1 MTRYRPP
8 DYLPSE
14 VLARPDFVAAC
25 KRRDLGK
32 ILAIANKY
40 GGPGFTVSHL
50 ARRCEMTI
58 TQVQDYIKRGR
69 QALSLDIFE
78 RVADGLHIPG
88 RMLGM
93 TRRPWESHHEDQQST
108 DIPSGSIARTTAT
121 SNSGTSS
128 DLVSPAQ
135 EGIQAASD
143 VETGED
149 DDIMLM
155 LQEADRTDIGPGM
168 IESLYTIFDKLCR
181 DYVSSPALEVQQGLK
196 RLYARIMRLRQGRMT
211 FGQHKELI
219 ALSAWAT
226 ALLAC
231 VDWDMNERE
240 AAETAR
246 AATLRFAKEID
257 HHELMAWS
265 YEIQAW
271 FALTE
276 GRYSDVTSIAKA
288 AQSIGGENS
297 AIVQLIMQ
305 EARGWAKLGNR
316 DAFELAME
324 RAQNL
329 LQKLPTVHYPRH
341 FVWDSTKFPF
351 YIAACYQWLG
361 EYDKAE
367 EYATQVLRECETN
380 GTTARSPMRLAEV
393 HIILGLVHAHRGDL
407 DAAVNSGLRALTYER
422 KSGPSLLI
430 RAAEL
435 NAAIAERF
443 PNAPRAAE
451 FDEKLRGIFY
461 EFGYALPRHG

>member
-8 DYLPSE
+8 DYLPAE
-14 VLARPDFVAAC
+14 TLARPDFIAAC
-25 KRRDLGK
+25 KRRDMGK

-69 QALSLDIFE
+69 EALSLEIFE

-88 RMLGM
+88 RMLGV
-93 TRRPWESHHEDQQST
+93 TRRPWEGQQSGAT
-108 DIPSGSIARTTAT
+108 PGATTSVPATGKPDTSANLAPSG
-121 SNSGTSS
+121 
-128 DLVSPAQ
+128 Q
-135 EGIQAASD
+135 ESMQAASD
-143 VETGED
+143 LETGED
-149 DDIMLM
+149 ADIMLM
-155 LQEADRTDIGPGM
+155 LQEADRSDIGAGTV
-168 IESLYTIFDKLCR
+168 ESLYTIFDKLCR

-211 FGQHKELI
+211 FAQHKELI
-219 ALSAWAT
+219 ALSGWVT

-257 HHELMAWS
+257 HSELIAWS
-265 YEIQAW
+265 YEIEAW

-316 DAFELAME
+316 EAFELAVE
-324 RAQNL
+324 RARNIL
-329 LQKLPTVHYPRH
+329 ERLPAIHYPRH
-341 FVWDSTKFPF
+341 FIFDSTKFPF
-351 YIAACYQWLG
+351 YVASCYQWLG
-361 EYDKAE
+361 EDDKAE
-367 EYATQVLRECETN
+367 AYAMQVLRECEAN

-393 HIILGLVHAHRGDL
+393 HIVLGLIYAHRGDL
-407 DAAVNSGLRALTYER
+407 DAAVNSGLRALAYER

-435 NAAIAERF
+435 SAAITERF
-443 PNAPRAAE
+443 PDSPRAAE
-451 FDEKLRGIFY
+451 FEEKLRAVFD
-461 EFGYALPRHG
+461 EFGYQLPRQG

>member
-14 VLARPDFVAAC
+14 VLARPDFITAC
-25 KRRDLGK
+25 KRRDLGR
-32 ILAIANKY
+32 ILAIASKY

-50 ARRCEMTI
+50 ARRCEMTV

-93 TRRPWESHHEDQQST
+93 TRRPWEGQPAD
-108 DIPSGSIARTTAT
+108 
-121 SNSGTSS
+121 NKS
-128 DLVSPAQ
+128 DA
-135 EGIQAASD
+135 IASD
-143 VETGED
+143 AATPVTPAGGPGADANLVWPGQERIQVGDDPEFGED
-149 DDIMLM
+149 ADIMLM
-155 LQEADRTDIGPGM
+155 LQEADRTDIGPGT

-181 DYVSSPALEVQQGLK
+181 DYVISPALEVQQGLK

-219 ALSAWAT
+219 ALSGWVT

-231 VDWDMNERE
+231 VDWDVNERE

-316 DAFELAME
+316 DAFELAIE
-324 RAQNL
+324 RAHNL
-329 LQKLPTVHYPRH
+329 LQKLPAIHYPRH

-351 YIAACYQWLG
+351 YVAACYQWLG

-367 EYATQVLRECETN
+367 EYATQVLRECEAN

-393 HIILGLVHAHRGDL
+393 YIILGLVYAHRGDL

-443 PNAPRAAE
+443 PNAPRGAE
-451 FDEKLRGIFY
+451 FDEKLRGIFD
-461 EFGYALPRHG
+461 EFGYQPPRYG

>member
-1 MTRYRPP
+1 MARYRPP
-8 DYLPSE
+8 DYLPPE
-14 VLARPDFVAAC
+14 VLARPDFTAAC
-25 KRRDLGK
+25 KGRDLGK
-32 ILAIANKY
+32 ILATARKY
-40 GGPGFTVSHL
+40 GGPGFTVSHI

-88 RMLGM
+88 GMLGM
-93 TRRPWESHHEDQQST
+93 TRRPWEAEHKGRESGDTTPST
-108 DIPSGSIARTTAT
+108 ATLITARKKLDTSADSAQPVQESSIAGDDLE
-121 SNSGTSS
+121 SG
-128 DLVSPAQ
+128 
-135 EGIQAASD
+135 EGA
-143 VETGED
+143 
-149 DDIMLM
+149 DIMLM
-155 LQEADRTDIGPGM
+155 LQEADRTDIGPGT

-181 DYVSSPALEVQQGLK
+181 DYVSSPAPELQQGLK
-196 RLYARIMRLRQGRMT
+196 RLYARIMRLRQGRVT

-219 ALSAWAT
+219 ALSGWVT

-257 HHELMAWS
+257 HSELIAWS

-305 EARGWAKLGNR
+305 EARGWARLGNR
-316 DAFELAME
+316 EAAELAIE
-324 RAQNL
+324 RARDL
-329 LQKLPTVHYPRH
+329 LQKLPAIHYPRH
-341 FVWDSTKFPF
+341 FIFDSTKFPF
-351 YIAACYQWLG
+351 YVASCYQWLG

-367 EYATQVLRECETN
+367 EYAMQVLRECEAN

-393 HIILGLVHAHRGDL
+393 HIILGLIHAHRGDL

-435 NAAIAERF
+435 NSAITERF
-443 PNAPRAAE
+443 PDAPRAAE
-451 FDEKLRGIFY
+451 FSEKLKGVSD
-461 EFGYALPRHG
+461 EFRYQLPRQG

>member
-1 MTRYRPP
+1 MSRYRPP

-14 VLARPDFVAAC
+14 VLARPDFIAAC
-25 KRRDLGK
+25 QRRDLGK
-32 ILAIANKY
+32 ILAIASKY

-50 ARRCEMTI
+50 ARRCEMTV

-69 QALSLDIFE
+69 QAQSLDIFE

-93 TRRPWESHHEDQQST
+93 TRRPWEGQ
-108 DIPSGSIARTTAT
+108 PSDNTSDAT
-121 SNSGTSS
+121 
-128 DLVSPAQ
+128 
-135 EGIQAASD
+135 ASD
-143 VETGED
+143 AATPVTPAGGPGADANLVWPGRERIQVGDDLESGED
-149 DDIMLM
+149 ADIMLM
-155 LQEADRTDIGPGM
+155 LQEADRSDIGPGT

-181 DYVSSPALEVQQGLK
+181 DYVSSSALEVQQGLK

-219 ALSAWAT
+219 ALSGWAT

-316 DAFELAME
+316 DAFEMAIE
-324 RAQNL
+324 RAHNL
-329 LQKLPTVHYPRH
+329 LQKLPAIHYPRH

-351 YIAACYQWLG
+351 YVATCYQWLG

-367 EYATQVLRECETN
+367 EYATQVLRECEAN

-393 HIILGLVHAHRGDL
+393 YIILGLVYAHRGDL
-407 DAAVNSGLRALTYER
+407 DTAVNSGLRALTYER

-435 NAAIAERF
+435 NTAIAERF

-451 FDEKLRGIFY
+451 FDEKLRSIFD
-461 EFGYALPRHG
+461 EFGYQPPRHG

>member
-8 DYLPSE
+8 DHLPSE
-14 VLARPDFVAAC
+14 VLARPDLMAAC
-25 KRRDLGK
+25 QRRDLGK

-50 ARRCEMTI
+50 ARRCEMTVG
-58 TQVQDYIKRGR
+58 QVQDYIKRGR
-69 QALSLDIFE
+69 QAQSLDIFE

-93 TRRPWESHHEDQQST
+93 TRRPWE
-108 DIPSGSIARTTAT
+108 G
-121 SNSGTSS
+121 
-128 DLVSPAQ
+128 
-135 EGIQAASD
+135 QAAENNPADITSD
-143 VETGED
+143 ASSAAATGKPDARANLVPQVQQNIHTPADFESGED
-149 DDIMLM
+149 ADIMLM
-155 LQEADRTDIGPGM
+155 LQEADRTDIGPGT

-181 DYVSSPALEVQQGLK
+181 DYVSSPALELQQGLK

-211 FGQHKELI
+211 FAQHRELI
-219 ALSAWAT
+219 ALSGWAT

-257 HHELMAWS
+257 HKELIAWS
-265 YEIQAW
+265 YEIEAW

-276 GRYSDVTSIAKA
+276 GRYSDVTSIARA
-288 AQSIGGENS
+288 AQSIGGENH

-316 DAFELAME
+316 EAAELAIE
-324 RAQNL
+324 RARNM
-329 LQKLPTVHYPRH
+329 LQKLPAIHYPRH
-341 FVWDSTKFPF
+341 FVYDSTKFPF
-351 YIAACYQWLG
+351 YVASCYQWLG

-367 EYATQVLRECETN
+367 AYALQVLKECEAN

-393 HIILGLVHAHRGDL
+393 HIILGLIYAHRGDL
-407 DAAVNSGLRALTYER
+407 DAAVNAGLQALTYER

-443 PNAPRAAE
+443 PDSPRAAE
-451 FDEKLRGIFY
+451 FDEKLRGIFD
-461 EFGYALPRHG
+461 EFGYQPAR